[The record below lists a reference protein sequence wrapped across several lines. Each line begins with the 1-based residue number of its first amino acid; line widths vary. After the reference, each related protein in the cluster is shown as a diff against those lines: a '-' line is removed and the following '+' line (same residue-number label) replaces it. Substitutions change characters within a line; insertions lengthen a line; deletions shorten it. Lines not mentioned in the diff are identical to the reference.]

1 MLSLNDIVKKIPDKY
16 VLVSVAERDKDG
28 VALFY
33 NVINHD
39 SNLDSVLN
47 QLKTYAE
54 DENQMFI
61 LPTFKQ
67 TEDDNFIVC
76 GDEVSEVLPANL
88 YARMFRIHYGF
99 SQEQRLVQ
107 ELNMYHEGRAVNWTA
122 LFFL

>member
-16 VLVSVAERDKDG
+16 VLVSVAERDKNG

-39 SNLDSVLN
+39 SSLDSVLT
-47 QLKTYAE
+47 QLKSYDSE
-54 DENQMFI
+54 ESQMFI

-67 TEDDNFIVC
+67 TKDDNFIVC

-99 SQEQRLVQ
+99 S
-107 ELNMYHEGRAVNWTA
+107 
-122 LFFL
+122 

>member
-61 LPTFKQ
+61 LPTFRQ
-67 TEDDNFIVC
+67 TEDDKFIVC

-99 SQEQRLVQ
+99 S
-107 ELNMYHEGRAVNWTA
+107 
-122 LFFL
+122 